1 MSQPKALDSRLLS
14 ALPYL
19 SPGGT
24 VADIGTDHA
33 YLPIELCRRGI
44 CRRAV
49 ACDINRGPIERAR
62 ENIAAAG
69 LSDRIDTLLTD
80 GLHGVE
86 DYRPDTVLIFGMGGE
101 LIARILSE
109 APWVR
114 NPEIGLILQP
124 MSRPEVLRRYLVQA
138 GFPILGE
145 TLTREEQFYQTL
157 YARYGGETEPYSDAE
172 LLVGKD
178 RFLFASPM
186 AGDFLR
192 HRIAVLCAIRDGKRR
207 GQADTA
213 YEDGLIDALQT
224 KLSVEEQQ
232 DVAVSGT

>member
-33 YLPIELCRRGI
+33 YLPIELCRRGL

-69 LSDRIDTLLTD
+69 FSDRIDTLRTD

-86 DYRPDTVLIFGMGGE
+86 AYRPDTVLIFGMGGE
-101 LIARILSE
+101 LIVRILSG

-114 NPEIGLILQP
+114 SPEIGLILQP
-124 MSRPEVLRRYLVQA
+124 MSRPEVLRRYLAQA

-145 TLTREEQFYQTL
+145 TLTREEQFYQTV
-157 YARYGGETEPYSDAE
+157 YARYSGEREAYSDAE

-178 RFLFASPM
+178 RFLLASPL

-207 GQADTA
+207 GNADTS
-213 YEDGLIDALQT
+213 YEDGLIEALRK
-224 KLSVEEQQ
+224 KLRTEEKQ
-232 DVAVSGT
+232 DDTISGN